1 MQVSSTS
8 LLDYAITREYY
19 ASAAQHLAAPVS
31 GVTPYSYVP
40 NTPSPVHQNV
50 IVALKAKLNG
60 QHKVKEYSDPCFPD
74 DSLENDD
81 SIDDENDDADSTH
94 SYPIKCSF

>member
-19 ASAAQHLAAPVS
+19 NNAPLTTP
-31 GVTPYSYVP
+31 GVQTTYPYVP
-40 NTPSPVHQNV
+40 TGQPVHQNV

-60 QHKVKEYSDPCFPD
+60 QKVVKDFCDGDIEETMD
-74 DSLENDD
+74 DDD
-81 SIDDENDDADSTH
+81 DDADSTH
-94 SYPIKCSF
+94 SYPIKCTRPPFLHFFLFL